1 MCRWIAWSGAPRF
14 LEELISVPEH
24 SLIRQSRQALA
35 AKTPVNADGFGIAW
49 YGFRPEPCLYK
60 DIHPAWSDPNLQQL
74 AHHAR
79 ASLFMAH
86 VRASTGAATTYNNSH
101 PFAHGRWAFM
111 HNGQV
116 GGYDRLRKTIDGMI
130 PDELYGNRRGAT
142 DSEALFLIALGLGLA
157 DEPVGAMAQAVFR
170 LEEMARRLGALP
182 HMRFAACWTDGSR
195 LFAARYASDQLAPSV
210 YYRNGLDGVTVVS
223 EPLDD
228 CLDDW
233 TELPQGSLLLVEG
246 EPRRIVIRPFG
257 RASDAG
263 ASVCAA

>member
-130 PDELYGNRRGAT
+130 PDELYSNRRGAT

-157 DEPVGAMAQAVFR
+157 DDPVGAMAQAVFR
-170 LEEMARRLGALP
+170 LEEMACRRGVAPYALCRLLDRRQPAFCRALRLRPACAQRLLPQRSRWGDGRLGA
-182 HMRFAACWTDGSR
+182 FGR
-195 LFAARYASDQLAPSV
+195 L
-210 YYRNGLDGVTVVS
+210 
-223 EPLDD
+223 
-228 CLDDW
+228 
-233 TELPQGSLLLVEG
+233 
-246 EPRRIVIRPFG
+246 PRRLD
-257 RASDAG
+257 RAAPG
-263 ASVCAA
+263 QPAHRRG